1 MPSTSSMYVHK
12 FPVFLGL
19 MCFLL
24 GHMTFYLFSYS
35 SLLFSLVVIYAAVF
49 CIQFQQEVSVTWL
62 SLKSQFYKNF
72 MKGGFA
78 PFNTSGWSNVVTDRH
93 GNIIDSGNEEDGE
106 DDDFD
111 ATDNII
117 SRKKHRKKPRD
128 DGVLVEK
135 NDDETVCRNADYDN
149 NVDTEKSKCV

>member
-1 MPSTSSMYVHK
+1 
-12 FPVFLGL
+12 
-19 MCFLL
+19 
-24 GHMTFYLFSYS
+24 
-35 SLLFSLVVIYAAVF
+35 
-49 CIQFQQEVSVTWL
+49 
-62 SLKSQFYKNF
+62 

>member
-1 MPSTSSMYVHK
+1 MPSTSSTFSAM

-24 GHMTFYLFSYS
+24 AHMTFYLFSYS
-35 SLLFSLVVIYAAVF
+35 SLLFSLVVIYTAVF
-49 CIQFQQEVSVTWL
+49 CIQFQQEVTVVLLSV
-62 SLKSQFYKNF
+62 KSRFYKNF

-78 PFNTSGWSNVVTDRH
+78 PFNSSGWSNVVTDSY
-93 GNIIDSGNEEDGE
+93 GNIIDSAEEEDE
-106 DDDFD
+106 DDEFD
-111 ATDNII
+111 VTNNII

-135 NDDETVCRNADYDN
+135 NDDETVCRNADYN
-149 NVDTEKSKCV
+149 NNIDTEKSKSV

>member
-1 MPSTSSMYVHK
+1 MPSTSSTFSTM

-24 GHMTFYLFSYS
+24 AHMTFYLFSYS
-35 SLLFSLVVIYAAVF
+35 SLLFSLVVIYTAVF
-49 CIQFQQEVSVTWL
+49 CIQFQQEVTVVLLSV
-62 SLKSQFYKNF
+62 KSRFYKNF

-78 PFNTSGWSNVVTDRH
+78 PFNSSGWSNVVTDSH
-93 GNIIDSGNEEDGE
+93 GNIIDSAEEE
-106 DDDFD
+106 DDDDEFD
-111 ATDNII
+111 VTNNMI

-135 NDDETVCRNADYDN
+135 NDDETVCRNADYN
-149 NVDTEKSKCV
+149 NNIDTEKSKSV

>member
-1 MPSTSSMYVHK
+1 MPSTSVTFSTM

-24 GHMTFYLFSYS
+24 AHMTFYLFSYS
-35 SLLFSLVVIYAAVF
+35 SLLFSLVVIYTAVF
-49 CIQFQQEVSVTWL
+49 CIQFQQEVTVILLSV
-62 SLKSQFYKNF
+62 KSRFYKNF

-78 PFNTSGWSNVVTDRH
+78 PFNSSGWSNVVTDSH
-93 GNIIDSGNEEDGE
+93 GNIIDSGDEEDDE
-106 DDDFD
+106 DDFD

-117 SRKKHRKKPRD
+117 SRKKHRRKPRD

-135 NDDETVCRNADYDN
+135 NDDEQECRNADYDN
-149 NVDTEKSKCV
+149 NTEKSKCV

>member
-24 GHMTFYLFSYS
+24 AHMTFYLFSYS
-35 SLLFSLVVIYAAVF
+35 SLLFSLVVIYTAVF
-49 CIQFQQEVSVTWL
+49 CIQFQQEVSVVLL

-135 NDDETVCRNADYDN
+135 NDEPDECMNADYDDKN
-149 NVDTEKSKCV
+149 KEKSKCV